1 MDLLSRLSD
10 DFLKQIKE
18 VIRKASE
25 NLQHGE
31 NTTML
36 PIVPNKRGRKTSTKL
51 VFEVGFSFEPPKFCK
66 DENIDLDKE
75 LLNLYEEGASRG
87 NHVPRFSMKGRLENW
102 LLEKRERCTS
112 TTTSTKEERK
122 TQYTYYHH
130 LSSNLKFRSQPE
142 LIHFLLHGGLPHKQ
156 HRKQA
161 KHGNKKR
168 NRGCKKRKLAE

>member
-122 TQYTYYHH
+122 TQYTVFLTNNIESKQNMETKNETVVARKESWLSKTIENEDMIEDH
-130 LSSNLKFRSQPE
+130 LNK
-142 LIHFLLHGGLPHKQ
+142 LL
-156 HRKQA
+156 
-161 KHGNKKR
+161 
-168 NRGCKKRKLAE
+168 

>member
-122 TQYTYYHH
+122 TQYTKLGLY
-130 LSSNLKFRSQPE
+130 SG
-142 LIHFLLHGGLPHKQ
+142 HGGP
-156 HRKQA
+156 
-161 KHGNKKR
+161 
-168 NRGCKKRKLAE
+168 